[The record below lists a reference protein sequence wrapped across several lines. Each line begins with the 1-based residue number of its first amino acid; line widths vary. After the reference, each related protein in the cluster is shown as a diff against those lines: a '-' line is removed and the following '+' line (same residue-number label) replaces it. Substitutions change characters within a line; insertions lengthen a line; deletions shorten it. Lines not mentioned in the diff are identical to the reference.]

1 MKQRVIYGTL
11 FALLTVGMI
20 VLCQPTRVIFFVTC
34 ALIAAHEMRKALEK
48 CGYHPLAW
56 PVMTLCVSSTLLLYF
71 GKAGYVFPVFM
82 IIMIALFGQMI
93 LGGKISVKDV
103 LSTLAVC
110 AYPVSPLLL
119 MVYISVN
126 DAIWAAVFLNSI
138 VPAIVSDT
146 FALFGGRR
154 FGKHKLSPH
163 ISPHKTVEGLLCGL
177 ACGTLSGFAVYG
189 ILHAFG
195 RGVIPMWAVIVA
207 ALASALAGA
216 LGDLA
221 ASSVKRAAQIKD
233 YSHLIPGHG
242 GMLDRVDSA
251 LFAIPV
257 CYMIYALFV

>member
-11 FALLTVGMI
+11 FALITVGMI

-34 ALIAAHEMRKALEK
+34 ALIAAHEMRKELEK

-56 PVMTLCVSSTLLLYF
+56 PVMALCVSSTLLLYF

-103 LSTLAVC
+103 FSTLAVC

-216 LGDLA
+216 LGDP
-221 ASSVKRAAQIKD
+221 S
-233 YSHLIPGHG
+233 LIH
-242 GMLDRVDSA
+242 
-251 LFAIPV
+251 I
-257 CYMIYALFV
+257 

>member
-1 MKQRVIYGTL
+1 
-11 FALLTVGMI
+11 
-20 VLCQPTRVIFFVTC
+20 
-34 ALIAAHEMRKALEK
+34 
-48 CGYHPLAW
+48 
-56 PVMTLCVSSTLLLYF
+56 
-71 GKAGYVFPVFM
+71 
-82 IIMIALFGQMI
+82 MIALFGQMI

-154 FGKHKLSPH
+154 FGKRKLSPH